1 MNDFHDNV
9 KELVKLI
16 PEGRVCTYGAI
27 ACFLGASKSSRMV
40 GWVLNKSLCHLEIPA
55 HRVVNRFGYL
65 TGKKHFKT
73 LNHMQDMLANEGVLI
88 KNDKVINFD
97 KLFWNPS
104 KELNW

>member
-1 MNDFHDNV
+1 MNDFHNNV
-9 KELVKLI
+9 KEVVKLI

-27 ACFLGASKSSRMV
+27 ACFLGTSKSSRMV
-40 GWVLNKSLCHLEIPA
+40 GWVLNKSINHLQIPA

-73 LNHMQDMLANEGVLI
+73 LNQMQDLLANEGVLI
-88 KNDKVINFD
+88 ENDKVINFD